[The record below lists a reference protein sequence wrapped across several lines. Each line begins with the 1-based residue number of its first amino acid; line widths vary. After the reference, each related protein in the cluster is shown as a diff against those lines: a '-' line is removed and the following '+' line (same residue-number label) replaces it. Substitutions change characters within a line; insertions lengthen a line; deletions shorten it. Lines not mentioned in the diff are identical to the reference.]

1 MIIIFWGYNTSY
13 LGLFFIVMIFSMV
26 AQFRVNSTF
35 QKYSRVA
42 NSKGLTG
49 AEVARQMLD
58 YAGIRD
64 VRIES
69 IAGSL
74 TDHYDPV
81 HKVLRLSSTVYGSP
95 SVAALGVAAHET
107 GHAIQHA
114 ENYSFLWIRSAMVH
128 FTNIG
133 SNLSI
138 PLVIIGLAINSSWS
152 YYLMVAG
159 VALFLFVVLFSLVT
173 LPVEFD
179 ASRRALNML
188 EDRNYL
194 YGSEL
199 SGARKVLKAAAMT
212 YVAAAATAIV
222 NLLRLLS
229 LISNRNR
236 D

>member
-1 MIIIFWGYNTSY
+1 VIVIFWLYNTSY
-13 LGLFFIVMIFSMV
+13 LGLFFIVMIFSVV
-26 AQFRVNSTF
+26 AQIGVNSTF
-35 QKYSRVA
+35 QKYSKVA

-64 VRIES
+64 VRVES

-81 HKVLRLSSTVYGSP
+81 HRVLRLSSTVYGSP

-114 ENYSFLWIRSAMVH
+114 ENYSFLWIRSAMVR

-133 SNLSI
+133 SNWSI
-138 PLVIIGLAINSSWS
+138 PLVIIGLAINNSWS

-159 VALFLFVVLFSLVT
+159 VALFLLVVLFSLVT

-229 LISNRNR
+229 LISSRNR

>member
-1 MIIIFWGYNTSY
+1 
-13 LGLFFIVMIFSMV
+13 MIFSIV
-26 AQFRVNSTF
+26 AQIGVNSTF
-35 QKYSRVA
+35 QKYSKVA

-64 VRIES
+64 VRVES

-81 HKVLRLSSTVYGSP
+81 HRVLRLSSTVYGSP

-114 ENYSFLWIRSAMVH
+114 ENYSFLWIRSAMVR

-133 SNLSI
+133 SNWSI
-138 PLVIIGLAINSSWS
+138 PLVIIGLAINNSWS

-159 VALFLFVVLFSLVT
+159 VALFLLVVLFSLVT

-229 LISNRNR
+229 LISSRNR

>member
-1 MIIIFWGYNTSY
+1 MIVIFWLYNTSY
-13 LGLFFIVMIFSMV
+13 LGLFFIVMIFSVV
-26 AQFRVNSTF
+26 AQIGVNSTF
-35 QKYSRVA
+35 QKYSKVA

-64 VRIES
+64 VRVES

-81 HKVLRLSSTVYGSP
+81 HRVLRLSSTVYGSP

-114 ENYSFLWIRSAMVH
+114 ENYSFLWIRSAMVR

-133 SNLSI
+133 SNWSI
-138 PLVIIGLAINSSWS
+138 PLVIIGLAINNSWS

-159 VALFLFVVLFSLVT
+159 VALFLLVVLFSLVT

-229 LISNRNR
+229 LISSRNR

>member
-1 MIIIFWGYNTSY
+1 MIIIFWAYNTSY
-13 LGLFFIVMIFSMV
+13 LGLFFIVMIFSVV
-26 AQFRVNSTF
+26 AQIGVSSTF
-35 QKYSRVA
+35 QRYSRVA

-138 PLVIIGLAINSSWS
+138 PLVIIGLFISNSWG

-159 VALFLFVVLFSLVT
+159 VILFLFVVLFSVVT
-173 LPVEFD
+173 LPVEFN
-179 ASRRALNML
+179 ASRRALHML

-194 YGSEL
+194 NGSEL

-222 NLLRLLS
+222 NLLRLLA
-229 LISNRNR
+229 LISGR
-236 D
+236 DRD